1 MPVITTHQ
9 QLKQYVKV
17 SFTNSNSGL
26 PDIVAA
32 ENKFIVPI
40 IGSGLLDE
48 CIDAAENTIKWKLCN
63 LIRAVV
69 APLSYWMDLAT
80 LHINIGDNGLGVNRS
95 ENQDPLHRWEYE
107 QLKESLAEKG
117 AAAQEAMMQFLYAN
131 KTDLGWNIPEG
142 YSTLIKTG
150 DEFRKYYFIH
160 QPNRTFEMLRPLLS
174 EVEDQYLI
182 SSIGDETFKEL
193 KDYSGDDPSTIAAQ
207 RLLKKAAVNY
217 TVNKAVELLPV
228 KITVN
233 GLTVAL
239 KEQND
244 KTEQGQQVASDSQF
258 SRLYDSTLRSGNAY
272 MKELIDFLDSK
283 ASDDLFKSYKDSKY
297 YTAPAS
303 KSDQES
309 RNQNRDGLFGM

>member
-17 SFTNSNSGL
+17 TFNSSNSSL

-40 IGSGLLDE
+40 IGATLLAE
-48 CIDAAENTIKWKLCN
+48 SIAAADNTPKAKLCN

-69 APLSYWMDLAT
+69 APLAYWMDLAT
-80 LHINIGDNGLGVNRS
+80 LHVNIGDGGLGVNRS

-117 AAAQEAMMQFLYAN
+117 TAALEAMMQFLYAN
-131 KTDLGWNIPEG
+131 KQDLGWTIPEG
-142 YSTLIKTG
+142 FSTIIKTG
-150 DEFRKYYFIH
+150 DEFKKYYFIH
-160 QPNRTFEMLRPLLS
+160 QPYRTFEMLRPLLS

-182 SSIGDETFKEL
+182 SSIGLETFNEL
-193 KDYSGDDPSTIAAQ
+193 KDYAENNALIIAAQ

-217 TVNKAVELLPV
+217 TINKAVELLPV

-272 MKELIDFLDSK
+272 MKELVDFLDSK
-283 ASDDLFKSYKDSKY
+283 ASEALFKSYKDSKY
-297 YTAPAS
+297 YTAPLS
-303 KSDQES
+303 SSDQQS
-309 RNQNRDGLFGM
+309 RNQNRNGVFGM